1 MNKKILWLD
10 VETTGLNPD
19 KHGIRELGYIIE
31 INGEIVEKDVLYINP
46 LSYIKKDVVIDLKA
60 LELSGVTIEDIT
72 AYPQSVDMFLK
83 FLKLLQKYI
92 NIDDKNDNFT
102 IAGYNPKFDYDFL
115 LKWFED
121 NGIIKSFNQY
131 FNYKVLD
138 VFPIVMTLK
147 YLNII
152 DTENDKLKTVCEY
165 FNIPIDAHN
174 ALSDI
179 TATRDLFLRLT
190 DTFIRDLRAKGM
202 GSLSCVK
209 DEIKAEV
216 EPITFKTRGESEFW
230 KKVLIAGANSN
241 KVQNPLSFAD
251 DSIRLY
257 RERERMNK

>member
-1 MNKKILWLD
+1 MNKKILWID
-10 VETTGLNPD
+10 TETTGLNPD

-46 LSYIKKDVVIDLKA
+46 LSCIKKDVAIDPKA

-72 AYPQSVDMFLK
+72 TYPQSIDMFLK
-83 FLKLLQKYI
+83 FQKLLQKYI

-115 LKWFED
+115 FKWFED

-165 FNIPIDAHN
+165 FNIPINAHN

-179 TATRDLFLRLT
+179 TATRELFLKLT
-190 DTFIRDLRAKGM
+190 DTFIRDMRTRFV
-202 GSLSCVK
+202 SDLSCVK
-209 DEIKAEV
+209 SEIEAEV
-216 EPITFKTRGESEFW
+216 EPITFKTHGESEFW
-230 KKVLIAGANSN
+230 KNVFVAN
-241 KVQNPLSFAD
+241 VQNDNFQLASSNAD
-251 DSIRLY
+251 KSIRFY
-257 RERERMNK
+257 RERGRMYK